1 MMNLS
6 QFSDPGPVVV
16 EQAPSDLLR
25 PFRSARQW
33 FEQACRHAGALSILL
48 GMALVRIFQPPFRFR
63 QWIAQMEQVGV
74 HSLAVALLT
83 ATFTGMVMVL
93 QTGVQLGRFQ
103 SETMTPG
110 IAGIALLR
118 EIAPVLT
125 SLAIAARVGAGIT
138 AELGTMKVTEQ
149 IDALESIGTDPIHYL
164 VVPRLVA
171 CMVMVPALTILA
183 DMVGILGGCLIGVTK
198 LGISVRSYLDITFHW
213 VAPQDFYSGFLKTVV
228 FGGIVATIG
237 SYLGL
242 RSSGGAEGV
251 GTSTTRSVV
260 AAFILILISDYFLTE
275 ILLKVL

>member
-1 MMNLS
+1 MNLS
-6 QFSDPGPVVV
+6 QYQESGPAVAG
-16 EQAPSDLLR
+16 QAPIDFFR
-25 PFRSARQW
+25 PFRSLRLW
-33 FEQACRHAGALSILL
+33 LEQACGHAGAVSILL

-63 QWIAQMEQVGV
+63 QWISMMEQLGI

-138 AELGTMKVTEQ
+138 AEIGTMKVTEQ
-149 IDALESIGTDPIHYL
+149 IDALESIGIDPIHYL

-171 CMVMVPALTILA
+171 CMIMVPALTILA

-213 VAPQDFYSGFLKTVV
+213 VNPQDFYSGFLKTVV

-260 AAFILILISDYFLTE
+260 AAFILILVSDYFLTE